1 MENKRFKAQTDRLFW
16 LIFIPTSLLTLG
28 VTVVSAVFLPVTL
41 FYTVPIDVFV
51 GYFLV
56 SSLFGYAELREHS
69 LFIKYGFVL
78 KKEIPYGKIRSL
90 EKARKFYS
98 ESMMSLKN
106 SFEHV
111 NIKYNR
117 FDVTTVSVVDN
128 DLFIRELNDRISAS
142 EPLN

>member
-1 MENKRFKAQTDRLFW
+1 MENKRFKPKTDKLFW
-16 LIFIPTSLLTLG
+16 IIFTPISLLMIGL
-28 VTVVSAVFLPVTL
+28 TVVSSVFSPMALFCIVPV
-41 FYTVPIDVFV
+41 DVFV

-56 SSLFGYAELREHS
+56 SPLFGYAELREHS
-69 LFIKYGFVL
+69 LFIKYGFIL

-98 ESMMSLKN
+98 ESMMSLKS

-128 DLFIRELNDRISAS
+128 DLFIREVNDRISES
-142 EPLN
+142 SF

>member
-1 MENKRFKAQTDRLFW
+1 MENKRFKPKTDKLFW

-51 GYFLV
+51 GYFVV